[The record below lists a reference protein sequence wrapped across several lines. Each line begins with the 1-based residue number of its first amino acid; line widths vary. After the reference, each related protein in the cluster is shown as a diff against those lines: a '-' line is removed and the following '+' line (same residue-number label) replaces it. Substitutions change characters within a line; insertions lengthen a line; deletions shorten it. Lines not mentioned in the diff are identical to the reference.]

1 MTFRLARFTTVLA
14 LALALMALA
23 SPGAVAQNSDSAAAL
38 RRENDQLRERV
49 SQLEA
54 RIKQLERDNEAL
66 KVEVSR
72 LRAAGTP
79 AQPGTPATPG
89 APGTV
94 PVTTD
99 VLPAEGQE
107 PLASPDALLAA
118 LVADYTT
125 HFADRT
131 FDDNTRSLQIQEV
144 RRWTRDAERAFKG
157 NIEWVIRIDKENLP
171 PSATEP
177 IPFWIIDPASGKLL
191 HARPVRSVLPVRIA
205 SRILESADT
214 PVWDVRGQ
222 LAARPTVN
230 AERAERGMLDFP
242 PFIGP
247 YAEFAYDLTVRTAVP
262 REQK

>member
-1 MTFRLARFTTVLA
+1 MTFRLTRFSTVLA

-23 SPGAVAQNSDSAAAL
+23 SPGAAAQNSDSAAAL

-54 RIKQLERDNEAL
+54 RIKQLERDNESL
-66 KVEVSR
+66 KVEVAR

-79 AQPGTPATPG
+79 TKPATPG

-107 PLASPDALLAA
+107 PLASPDALFGA
-118 LVADYTT
+118 LVAHYTT
-125 HFADRT
+125 HFADRS
-131 FDDNTRSLQIQEV
+131 FDDTTRSQQIQEV

-157 NIEWVIRIDKENLP
+157 NVEWVIRIDKENLP
-171 PSATEP
+171 PSASEP
-177 IPFWIIDPASGKLL
+177 IPFWVIDPASGKLL
-191 HARPVRSVLPVRIA
+191 HPRPVRSVLPVRIA
-205 SRILESADT
+205 SRILENADT

-222 LAARPTVN
+222 LAATPTVN